1 MGPEGRR
8 AQEERENVNRKLSRL
23 MEPNIRPVVVCL
35 ILFVALAIPFSPT
48 LALVEA
54 GLTVVLYAVLQR
66 SAVRRRKNLMQYID
80 TMTGTMDSASRANL
94 LDAPVPMVVFRAD
107 TLEIMWSNDSFL
119 AACGR
124 EDGLYNVRITE
135 LLPETA
141 WKWVLDGASES
152 PAHVRMGE
160 RVFRASK

>member
-1 MGPEGRR
+1 
-8 AQEERENVNRKLSRL
+8 

-119 AACGR
+119 AACGL
-124 EDGLYNVRITE
+124 EDGLYNEIGR
-135 LLPETA
+135 
-141 WKWVLDGASES
+141 
-152 PAHVRMGE
+152 AHV
-160 RVFRASK
+160 

>member
-54 GLTVVLYAVLQR
+54 DYKEPGAPLLVDIR
-66 SAVRRRKNLMQYID
+66 GRKVE
-80 TMTGTMDSASRANL
+80 A
-94 LDAPVPMVVFRAD
+94 
-107 TLEIMWSNDSFL
+107 
-119 AACGR
+119 
-124 EDGLYNVRITE
+124 E
-135 LLPETA
+135 LVKTPFY
-141 WKWVLDGASES
+141 KRG
-152 PAHVRMGE
+152 
-160 RVFRASK
+160 